1 MHTHTH
7 ACTHTF
13 VKYIIVI
20 SQYIAPSHLPRVY
33 LDLAVNPTH
42 REVLNNAFV
51 FVHLTLHQANAKLA
65 KRGGHT
71 MTITPRHYL
80 DFINHYVS
88 IDYVLVRKLN

>member
-1 MHTHTH
+1 ML
-7 ACTHTF
+7 
-13 VKYIIVI
+13 
-20 SQYIAPSHLPRVY
+20 QYIAPSHLPRVY
-33 LDLAVNPTH
+33 LDLPVNPTH

-88 IDYVLVRKLN
+88 MH

>member
-1 MHTHTH
+1 M
-7 ACTHTF
+7 
-13 VKYIIVI
+13 

-33 LDLAVNPTH
+33 LDLPVNPTH
-42 REVLNNAFV
+42 RQVLNNAFV
-51 FVHLTLHQANAKLA
+51 YVHLTLHQANAKLA

-88 IDYVLVRKLN
+88 I